1 MHYFKMFVPKNEAAW
16 STLALLMCTVSL
28 FSQNSYGSG
37 MVFTKEGHIFT
48 NHHVVENSERCFVV
62 KYENGQIVSKLPARI
77 IKQDNSADLAIL
89 KVDAWHPEEGA
100 PSSPPPLA
108 QAGDYK
114 AGMEVFVWG
123 FPLPGATSS
132 NVKYSKGDISD
143 LSGLHDNAS
152 QIQHTASIN
161 PGSSGGPLALK
172 EGRIVGIIVGSVRAA
187 QGVNFAVKIDYLTNL
202 AKISGIEIPRVPV
215 VGDPKEHVKAYTV
228 QILCEG
234 KNVAESKPVPPPK
247 RNFTNGWL
255 TDLDEG
261 IKVAKAEK
269 KAILVD
275 FTGSDWCGWCIRLKK
290 EVFDQKE
297 FAVATND
304 FVLVE
309 LDYPQKKKQSAEVKA
324 KNKVLAEKFGIEGFP
339 TILLLDANGE
349 PFAQTGY
356 EAGGPVKYLAHLAE
370 LLKANTAEGRKAF
383 AQTKKD
389 EGLVRAYGS
398 ELETILTPFF
408 EKKDLAGGEA
418 ALTQFIKAKS
428 MTAATKFSL
437 TINARVSLTQA
448 CKPGDLAAVVKVLDA
463 IIAETPADVKELAEA
478 KQFRAQ
484 VAAAAAAKEKK

>member
-1 MHYFKMFVPKNEAAW
+1 MF
-16 STLALLMCTVSL
+16 
-28 FSQNSYGSG
+28 
-37 MVFTKEGHIFT
+37 
-48 NHHVVENSERCFVV
+48 
-62 KYENGQIVSKLPARI
+62 
-77 IKQDNSADLAIL
+77 
-89 KVDAWHPEEGA
+89 
-100 PSSPPPLA
+100 
-108 QAGDYK
+108 
-114 AGMEVFVWG
+114 
-123 FPLPGATSS
+123 
-132 NVKYSKGDISD
+132 
-143 LSGLHDNAS
+143 
-152 QIQHTASIN
+152 
-161 PGSSGGPLALK
+161 
-172 EGRIVGIIVGSVRAA
+172 
-187 QGVNFAVKIDYLTNL
+187 
-202 AKISGIEIPRVPV
+202 PRVMPRRFLAV
-215 VGDPKEHVKAYTV
+215 VA
-228 QILCEG
+228 LCLS
-234 KNVAESKPVPPPK
+234 ALTLSAADAP
-247 RNFTNGWL
+247 WL

-297 FAVATND
+297 FAAATKD

-309 LDYPQKKKQSAEVKA
+309 LDYPQKKQQPAEEKA
-324 KNKVLAEKFGIEGFP
+324 KNKALAEKFGIEGFP
-339 TILLLDANGE
+339 SILLLDANGE

-370 LLKANTAEGRKAF
+370 LLKANTADGRKAF
-383 AQTKKD
+383 AQAKKD
-389 EGLVRAYGS
+389 EGLVRVYGS

-418 ALTQFIKAKS
+418 ALAQFIKAKS

>member
-1 MHYFKMFVPKNEAAW
+1 MFPKVMPRRFLAVVALCLSALSLSAA
-16 STLALLMCTVSL
+16 
-28 FSQNSYGSG
+28 
-37 MVFTKEGHIFT
+37 
-48 NHHVVENSERCFVV
+48 
-62 KYENGQIVSKLPARI
+62 
-77 IKQDNSADLAIL
+77 
-89 KVDAWHPEEGA
+89 DA
-100 PSSPPPLA
+100 
-108 QAGDYK
+108 
-114 AGMEVFVWG
+114 V
-123 FPLPGATSS
+123 
-132 NVKYSKGDISD
+132 
-143 LSGLHDNAS
+143 
-152 QIQHTASIN
+152 
-161 PGSSGGPLALK
+161 
-172 EGRIVGIIVGSVRAA
+172 
-187 QGVNFAVKIDYLTNL
+187 
-202 AKISGIEIPRVPV
+202 
-215 VGDPKEHVKAYTV
+215 
-228 QILCEG
+228 
-234 KNVAESKPVPPPK
+234 
-247 RNFTNGWL
+247 WL

-297 FAVATND
+297 FAVATKD

-309 LDYPQKKKQSAEVKA
+309 LDYPQKKKQPAEEKA
-324 KNKVLAEKFGIEGFP
+324 KNKALAEKFGIEGFP

-356 EAGGPVKYLAHLAE
+356 EAGGAVKYLAHLAE
-370 LLKANTAEGRKAF
+370 LLKANNADGRKAF

-484 VAAAAAAKEKK
+484 VAAAAAAKAKK